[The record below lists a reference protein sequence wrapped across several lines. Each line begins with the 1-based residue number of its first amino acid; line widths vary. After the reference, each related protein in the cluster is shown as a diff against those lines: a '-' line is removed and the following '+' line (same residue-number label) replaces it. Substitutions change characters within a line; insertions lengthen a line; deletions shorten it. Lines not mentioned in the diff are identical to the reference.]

1 MVIEHEAG
9 DLTCTVEA
17 STPLAELQSQVGADG
32 QMLALDPPG
41 QAALTVGEVFDRAL
55 FGPRAHRYGLPRD
68 LVLGVR
74 VRLAGGNLI
83 RGGGKV
89 VKNVAGYDLPKL
101 FTGAEG
107 RLGELLELTL
117 RLHPLPDSTCTVVT
131 EPCDP
136 RPLEQLAPACV
147 EYAWP
152 DGGML
157 VRFESPAAA
166 GLAAAARELV
176 GGELVA
182 DDAELWDAHRRRQ
195 AGLELHRCPPT
206 DAASHCERLRA
217 AGATTIV
224 GRWARGWLFADVPA
238 DRRPLSPLE
247 QRVIE
252 RFAS

>member
-17 STPLAELQSQVGADG
+17 STTLADLQAQVATGG
-32 QMLALDPPG
+32 QMLALDPPASEG
-41 QAALTVGEVFDRAL
+41 LTVGAVFDRAL
-55 FGPRAHRYGLPRD
+55 FGPRAHRYGRPRD

-74 VRLAGGNLI
+74 VQLAGGDLV

-117 RLHPLPDSTCTVVT
+117 RLHPLPDSTCTVVA

-152 DGGML
+152 DGRML
-157 VRFESPAAA
+157 VRFESPAAVE
-166 GLAAAARELV
+166 LASPPRDLV
-176 GGELVA
+176 GGELVTV
-182 DDAELWDAHRRRQ
+182 DGELWDAHRRIQ
-195 AGLELHRCPPT
+195 AGLELHRCPPA
-206 DAASHCERLRA
+206 DAAAACERLRA
-217 AGATTIV
+217 AGATRIV

-238 DRRPLSPLE
+238 PRRSLSPLE

-252 RFAS
+252 RFAA

>member
-17 STPLAELQSQVGADG
+17 STPLAELQSQVAADG
-32 QMLALDPPG
+32 QMLALDPPD
-41 QAALTVGEVFDRAL
+41 QTALTVGEVFDRAL

-147 EYAWP
+147 EYTWP

-166 GLAAAARELV
+166 ELAAAARDLV

-182 DDAELWDAHRRRQ
+182 DDAALWEAHRRRQ
-195 AGLELHRCPPT
+195 AGLELHRCPPA

-217 AGATTIV
+217 TGATRIV

>member
-17 STPLAELQSQVGADG
+17 ATPLAELQSQVAAGG
-32 QMLALDPPG
+32 QMLALDPPESDG
-41 QAALTVGEVFDRAL
+41 LTVGAVFDRAL
-55 FGPRAHRYGLPRD
+55 FGPRAHRYGRPRD

-74 VRLAGGNLI
+74 VRLAGGAVV

-117 RLHPLPDSTCTVVT
+117 RLHPLPDATCTVVS

-152 DGGML
+152 GDRML

-166 GLAAAARELV
+166 ELAAAARELV
-176 GGELVA
+176 GGELVS
-182 DDAELWDAHRRRQ
+182 DDGELWDAHRRLQ
-195 AGLELHRCPPT
+195 TGLELHRCPAA
-206 DAASHCERLRA
+206 DAAAECERLRA
-217 AGATTIV
+217 AGATRIV

-238 DRRPLSPLE
+238 PRRSLSPLE

-252 RFAS
+252 RFAA

>member
-17 STPLAELQSQVGADG
+17 ATPLKELQLQLAAAG
-32 QMLALDPPG
+32 QMLALDPPDDDR
-41 QAALTVGEVFDRAL
+41 LTVGDVFDRAL

-74 VRLAGGNLI
+74 VRLAGGKLV

-117 RLHPLPDSTCTVVT
+117 RLHPLPEATCTVVT
-131 EPCDP
+131 ERCDP

-152 DGGML
+152 DDRLL

-166 GLAAAARELV
+166 ELAAAARDLL
-176 GGELVA
+176 GGEVLP
-182 DDAELWDAHRRRQ
+182 DDGELWGAHRRLQ
-195 AGLELHRCPPT
+195 AGLELHRCPRA
-206 DAASHCERLRA
+206 DAAAECERLHA
-217 AGATTIV
+217 AGATRIV
-224 GRWARGWLFADVPA
+224 GRWARGWLFADVAAP
-238 DRRPLSPLE
+238 RRSLSPLE
-247 QRVIE
+247 QRVIQ
-252 RFAS
+252 RFAA

>member
-17 STPLAELQSQVGADG
+17 STPLAELQSQVAAGG
-32 QMLALDPPG
+32 QMLALDPPDED
-41 QAALTVGEVFDRAL
+41 ALTVGEVFDGAL

-74 VRLAGGNLI
+74 VRLAGGNLV

-147 EYAWP
+147 EYTWP

-166 GLAAAARELV
+166 ELAAAARDLV
-176 GGELVA
+176 GGELVV
-182 DDAELWDAHRRRQ
+182 DDPGLWEAHRRRQ
-195 AGLELHRCPPT
+195 AGLELHRCPPA

-217 AGATTIV
+217 AGATRIV
-224 GRWARGWLFADVPA
+224 GRWARGWMFADVPA